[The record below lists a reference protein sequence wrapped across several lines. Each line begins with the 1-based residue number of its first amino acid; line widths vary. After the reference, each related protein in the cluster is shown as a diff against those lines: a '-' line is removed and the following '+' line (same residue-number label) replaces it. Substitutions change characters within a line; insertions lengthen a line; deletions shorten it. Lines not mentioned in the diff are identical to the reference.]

1 LVKFADFYPLF
12 MVIANHRKDIASSSS
27 IPYIALTNPPHQRI
41 SLGYEL

>member
-12 MVIANHRKDIASSSS
+12 IAIANYRKDIAVSLS
-27 IPYIALTNPPHQRI
+27 IPYIALTNPLHQRI